1 MLLNNPLQINDWK
14 FSRFIKLI
22 IIIQILMLVVV
33 GLSLKNITI
42 PVVSQ
47 LIVFIYLTSIP
58 GYLILRILRIHQMG
72 SIKSLLYA
80 VGLSVL
86 SVMFLGFLA
95 NMILPFIG
103 ISNPLSIF
111 PIAVVITVYV
121 IILSIL
127 SYLSDKDFNSPGLID
142 SQDIIS
148 PVSLFLCLIPFFA
161 IFGSYTM
168 NLYHNNIITMIL
180 LALIAIT
187 FVLVVTDKIQKKLY
201 PFTLWIISIS
211 LLYMSSLISPYVW
224 GWDIQNE
231 YYLANLVLT
240 FSHWNY
246 MLPDAYNSMLSI
258 VILGPVYSMLTNL
271 SLDYVLKII
280 IPFIFSLIPLGL
292 YKIFKSQTQYSKI
305 SFMAVFLFISF
316 NTFYIELLS
325 ITREMTAELFLVL
338 LLLLFLDRKLKLNL
352 ILLMFLFS
360 MGLVVSHYSTAYFF
374 IAALIGVTLML
385 GLFNITHFNI
395 SMNKLDFRGNKR
407 LLFVLPSITAFMAI
421 FAYIWYSSFSQGLA
435 IISIIDVTTYV
446 KQDFFDSLNLWIQQL
461 GLVPGPLLYAL
472 LIVLLIIIIL
482 IILYMFKIIQKQ
494 FHKTEY
500 NWTGSIPD
508 KIRDK
513 LNNKVI
519 AVIGV
524 VVLVIL
530 CFFLGEEKTWI
541 VTVLRYLNFAVVF
554 FSLMGMI
561 LVFLKIY
568 EKRFQNTYM
577 AFSVVGIVMLI
588 AGFLVPSFEGAFNI
602 SRIYELSF
610 IILSP
615 LCVIGGMKVLGSIY
629 EVVKRRKIDG
639 ECSLKIF
646 SVFLLIFML
655 FNTGFISVLT
665 GQSIPMHLSNQ
676 DRLSDYYPLFDYEEG
691 IGAQWLNDNR
701 VSSNIYTDIY
711 GKFIFYRFTPNI
723 NEISS
728 NNGISE
734 FTPYNATNTYM
745 YLRKLNTENG
755 YLVGYTSR
763 SDRNRIY
770 ADLSSVVKLKNRIFD
785 DGDSRVYY
793 S

>member
-14 FSRFIKLI
+14 FGRFIKLI

-103 ISNPLSIF
+103 ISSPLSIF

-127 SYLSDKDFNSPGLID
+127 SYFSDKDFDTSTLID
-142 SQDIIS
+142 TQDLFS
-148 PVSLFLCLIPFFA
+148 PVFLFLCLIPFFA
-161 IFGSYTM
+161 IFGSYSM

-180 LALIAIT
+180 LALIAVN

-211 LLYMSSLISPYVW
+211 LIYMSSLISPYVW

-240 FSHWNY
+240 YSHWNY

-292 YKIFKSQTQYSKI
+292 YQIFKSQTQYSKI

-316 NTFYIELLS
+316 NTFYIELIS

-374 IAALIGVTLML
+374 ITALMGVTLML

-395 SMNKLDFRGNKR
+395 SRKKLDFKGNKT
-407 LLFVLPSITAFMAI
+407 LLFLLPSITVFMAL

-435 IISIIDVTTYV
+435 INSIIDVSTYI
-446 KQDFFDSLNLWIQQL
+446 KQDFFDTLNLSIQQL
-461 GLVPGPLLYAL
+461 GLFPGPLIYGL

-482 IILYMFKIIQKQ
+482 IILYMFKIVQRR
-494 FHKTEY
+494 FHKTEH
-500 NWTGSIPD
+500 NWTGTIHD

-519 AVIGV
+519 AAIGI

-554 FSLMGMI
+554 FSLMGMA

-615 LCVIGGMKVLGSIY
+615 LCVIGGMKVFVSIY
-629 EVVKRRKIDG
+629 EVVRRRKIDG
-639 ECSLKIF
+639 EGSLKIF
-646 SVFLLIFML
+646 SVFILIFML
-655 FNTGFISVLT
+655 FNTGFISVLA

-691 IGAQWLNDNR
+691 TGAQWLIENN
-701 VSSNIYTDIY
+701 VSSNIYTDVY

-728 NNGISE
+728 NNRISE

-763 SDRNRIY
+763 ADRNRIY
-770 ADLSSVVKLKNRIFD
+770 ADLSSVVNLKNRIFD

>member
-1 MLLNNPLQINDWK
+1 MLIVETLNLENIN
-14 FSRFIKLI
+14 IPI
-22 IIIQILMLVVV
+22 I
-33 GLSLKNITI
+33 T
-42 PVVSQ
+42 Q
-47 LIVFIYLTSIP
+47 LIAFLYLTFIP

-72 SIKSLLYA
+72 SIKSLLFA
-80 VGLSVL
+80 VGLSLL
-86 SVMFLGFLA
+86 SVMFIGFLA
-95 NMILPFIG
+95 NIIVPFIG
-103 ISNPLSIF
+103 ISNPISIF
-111 PIAVVITVYV
+111 HITVVITVYT

-127 SYLSDKDFNSPGLID
+127 SYFRDKDYDAPSFID
-142 SQDIIS
+142 TKDLFT
-148 PVSLFLCLIPFFA
+148 PFFLFLCLIPFFA

-168 NLYHNNIITMIL
+168 NLYHNNIISMIL
-180 LALIAIT
+180 LALIALT
-187 FVLVVTDKIQKKLY
+187 FVLVITDRIKKDLY

-211 LLYMSSLISPYVW
+211 LIYMSSLISPYVW

-240 FSHWNY
+240 YSHWNY

-258 VILGPVYSMLTNL
+258 VILGPVYSMLTSL

-292 YKIFKSQTQYSKI
+292 YHIFKSQTQYSKV

-325 ITREMTAELFLVL
+325 LTREMTAELFLIL
-338 LLLLFLDRKLKLNL
+338 LLILFLDRKLKLNL

-374 IAALIGVTLML
+374 IAALIGVIFML
-385 GLFNITHFNI
+385 GLFNIAHFNI
-395 SMNKLDFRGNKR
+395 SRNKLDYKGNKT
-407 LLFVLPSITAFMAI
+407 LLIVLPSITIFMAL

-435 IISIIDVTTYV
+435 INSIIDVITYI
-446 KQDFFDSLNLWIQQL
+446 KQDFVDTLNLSIQQL
-461 GLVPGPLLYAL
+461 GLVPSPLIY
-472 LIVLLIIIIL
+472 VLLMVLLVIIIL
-482 IILYMFKIIQKQ
+482 ILLYIIKILQRSL
-494 FHKTEY
+494 HKTEHH
-500 NWTGSIPD
+500 WTD

-513 LNNKVI
+513 LNNQII
-519 AVIGV
+519 AFIGIF
-524 VVLVIL
+524 VLVIL
-530 CFFLGEEKTWI
+530 SFFLGVEKTWI
-541 VTVLRYLNFAVVF
+541 VSVLRYLNFAVVF
-554 FSLMGMI
+554 FSLMGMV

-568 EKRFQNTYM
+568 EKKFQNTYM
-577 AFSVVGIVMLI
+577 AFSIVAIVMLI

-615 LCVIGGMKVLGSIY
+615 LCVIGGIKVLGSIL
-629 EVVKRRKIDG
+629 EIVRRKKIDN
-639 ECSLKIF
+639 EDSLKIF
-646 SVFLLIFML
+646 AVFLVIFML
-655 FNTGFISVLT
+655 FNTGFISVLA

-691 IGAQWLNDNR
+691 TGAQWLIGNN
-701 VSSNIYTDIY
+701 VSSNIYADVY

-734 FTPYNATNTYM
+734 FTAYNVTNTYM

-770 ADLSSVVKLKNRIFD
+770 ADLSSVVNLKNRIFD
-785 DGDSRVYY
+785 DGNSRVYY
-793 S
+793 G